1 MSRSRRAA
9 RAAGAERGAGL
20 VSTFAGVL
28 VFVVFLLFAVQLLFN
43 LYATSA
49 VTAAGLDA
57 ARVVAG
63 HQVDHADAAGVQ
75 AAQAQAEAKARAVLG
90 RYGDHVSFGW
100 RITADV
106 VQLHVRVRNPR
117 VFFGRLDSAI
127 GFDTVDRTV
136 NVRVE
141 RYR

>member
-1 MSRSRRAA
+1 MSAPVTLPRA
-9 RAAGAERGAGL
+9 GDERGAGL

-28 VFVVFLLFAVQLLFN
+28 VFIVFLLFAVQLLFN

-57 ARVVAG
+57 ARIVAAERVY
-63 HQVDHADAAGVQ
+63 HSDPAGVQ
-75 AAQAQAEAKARAVLG
+75 AATADAEVKARAVLG
-90 RYGDHVSFGW
+90 RYGNHVSFGW
-100 RITADV
+100 QVGDEFVR
-106 VQLHVRVRNPR
+106 LHLRVTNPR

-136 NVRVE
+136 QVRVE
-141 RYR
+141 KYR